1 MRKKLQIYNGIVAY
15 KADKTPIKR
24 AFYGKTKAD
33 ARQKYAT
40 YLEERGQLD
49 KPTITHSLRYIFII

>member
-40 YLEERGQLD
+40 YLEERGQPD
-49 KPTITHSLRYIFII
+49 KPNDRCV

>member
-24 AFYGKTKAD
+24 AFTV
-33 ARQKYAT
+33 RQK
-40 YLEERGQLD
+40 LMRGRNMPISGRTRTTGQAQ
-49 KPTITHSLRYIFII
+49 